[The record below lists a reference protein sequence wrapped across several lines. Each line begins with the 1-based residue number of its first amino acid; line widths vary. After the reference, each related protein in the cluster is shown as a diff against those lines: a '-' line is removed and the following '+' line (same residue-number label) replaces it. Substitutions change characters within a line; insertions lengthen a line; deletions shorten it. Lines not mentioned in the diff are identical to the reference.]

1 MSNYIATNLR
11 SGVLISEER
20 ESIATRESALWKRE
34 TSVAILSRSSKKR
47 TPDRRLYCYKNTVA
61 MFFERVEDNLNA
73 GVSKPERQQGVECR
87 PLQSLVATILSLFD
101 VHNFPKFFYY

>member
-34 TSVAILSRSSKKR
+34 TRVAITFALLQK
-47 TPDRRLYCYKNTVA
+47 
-61 MFFERVEDNLNA
+61 ENA
-73 GVSKPERQQGVECR
+73 
-87 PLQSLVATILSLFD
+87 
-101 VHNFPKFFYY
+101 